1 MANVNCV
8 FVVDDDLSARK
19 GIARLVRTA
28 SYDVRDF
35 ASTDEFIDALGSEIP
50 GCVVLDP
57 GISGLSGEEVQAK
70 LKVYG
75 LQLPIIV
82 VTTHDDPETRRQA
95 VKMNA
100 TAFFRK
106 PVDGTALL
114 DAIEWAIRSGNK
126 DSNHENS

>member
-1 MANVNCV
+1 MVTEKCI
-8 FVVDDDLSARK
+8 FVVDDDVSARK

-35 ASTDEFIDALGSEIP
+35 ASTDEFIDALDSEIP

-57 GISGLSGEEVQAK
+57 GISGQSGEELQVK
-70 LKVYG
+70 LEVCG
-75 LQLPIIV
+75 LHVPIIV

-114 DAIEWAIRSGNK
+114 DAIEWALRSG
-126 DSNHENS
+126 